1 MSKSA
6 DMVSFPGPHRDMG
19 EAGFSDAD
27 CAQAFERR
35 AEARDQRRNFPL

>member
-1 MSKSA
+1 VGKSA
-6 DMVSFPGPHRDMG
+6 DMVSFPRLHRGMG

-27 CAQAFERR
+27 FAQAFERR